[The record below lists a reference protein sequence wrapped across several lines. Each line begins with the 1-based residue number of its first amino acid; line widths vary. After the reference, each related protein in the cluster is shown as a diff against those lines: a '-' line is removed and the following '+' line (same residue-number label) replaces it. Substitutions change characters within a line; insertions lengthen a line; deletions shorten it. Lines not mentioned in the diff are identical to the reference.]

1 MSLRRLG
8 LGIDVGGTK
17 IAAGIVDL
25 ETGEI
30 LDREIVPTDAHR
42 GGQAVLDDTII
53 VAELIANRVK
63 TPIESIGVGVPE
75 IVDPSGAIRTGAV
88 VEWAGLPVAGRL
100 GRIAPTVI
108 EADVR
113 AAALAEAK
121 FGAGSGRSSFA
132 YITIGTGISSTI
144 VLNGRP
150 LAGARG
156 GALVMASA
164 PLDVTCAKCGER
176 STVVLEEFA
185 GGPAIARRFTEAT
198 GREVPGAV
206 EVVDAAAQ
214 GDAVAEDI
222 LVSSG
227 REIGVSLA
235 FLINVVD
242 PESIVIG
249 GGLGSA
255 IGAFW
260 ESLIAS
266 TRRHVWNDA
275 ARDLP
280 IDRAR
285 FGPESGIIGAALA
298 AMQGNQGSQR

>member
-1 MSLRRLG
+1 

-17 IAAGIVDL
+17 IAAGVVDL

-30 LDREIVPTDAHR
+30 LGRRIMPTNAER
-42 GGQAVLDDTII
+42 GGRAVLDDTFA
-53 VAELIANRVK
+53 VAQELATVHL
-63 TPIESIGVGVPE
+63 ESIGIGVPE
-75 IVDPSGAIRTGAV
+75 IVNPSGEIQTDAV
-88 VEWAGLPVAGRL
+88 ISWIGLPVVERL
-100 GRIAPTVI
+100 GAIAPATI

-113 AAALAEAK
+113 AAALAEAR
-121 FGAGSGRSSFA
+121 FGAGAGRSSFV

-144 VLNGRP
+144 VLGGRP

-164 PLDVTCAKCGER
+164 PIDVTCATCGDR

-185 GGPAIARRFTEAT
+185 GGPAIARRFAEAT
-198 GREVPGAV
+198 GRDVSGAID
-206 EVVDAAAQ
+206 VVDAAES
-214 GDAVAEDI
+214 GDVVATEI
-222 LVSSG
+222 LASSG

-242 PESIVIG
+242 PESIVVG

-255 IGAFW
+255 NGVFR
-260 ESLIAS
+260 ESLIES
-266 TRRHVWNDA
+266 TRRHIWNPS

-280 IDRAR
+280 IARAR